1 VVGTLTYDV
10 PRRDSGTKRQR
21 IEGRPPHRGRVSPRP
36 PNAPTTL
43 HTYEGPTQIAPS
55 NRFAVV
61 KLRFEIPHDFS
72 LFAFTRG
79 HPELAVLASASQRLP
94 DGQCLAEVD
103 IAGPRSS
110 EFTEDLRRLS
120 GIVSVARMGS
130 IGPLT
135 RYFVTLE
142 APSYLTVANK
152 FRVLLRF
159 PRFFQNGF
167 FTVEAAGRVSQLKS
181 MIQELRRLS
190 PQVEVQRFGTNCM
203 RAVPRSLSA
212 RQYDLLQKAV
222 TAGYFEVP
230 RRVSLTALARYLGR
244 SKSTISRNLALIEKA
259 LAEASVANPG

>member
-1 VVGTLTYDV
+1 V
-10 PRRDSGTKRQR
+10 PRSTHAYK
-21 IEGRPPHRGRVSPRP
+21 
-36 PNAPTTL
+36 
-43 HTYEGPTQIAPS
+43 GPTQIAPS

-94 DGQCLAEVD
+94 NELCLAEVD
-103 IAGPRSS
+103 IAGPHSS
-110 EFTEDLRRLS
+110 EFTEEIRRLH
-120 GIVSVARMGS
+120 GVGSVARIGS

-135 RYFVTLE
+135 RYLVTLD
-142 APSYLTVANK
+142 APSYLTLANK
-152 FRVLLRF
+152 FQVLLRF

-167 FTVEAAGRVSQLKS
+167 FTVEAAGRVSQLKL
-181 MIQELRRLS
+181 MIQELRRIS

-203 RAVPRSLSA
+203 RAVPRSLTA

-230 RRVSLTALARYLGR
+230 RLVSLTGLARHLGR
-244 SKSTISRNLALIEKA
+244 SKSTVSRNLALIEKA